1 MPFQPGLANVAAV
14 LADPA
19 REAILVALA
28 DGRALPAGEL
38 AEAAGVSPQSASRH
52 LQKLVEG
59 QLLEVRTQGRF
70 RYYRIASEEIAGL
83 LEDICALASRAAQKK
98 AGSWR
103 VGKAGRSFCYARK
116 CYGHLAGHLGVE
128 VAQALVRRGYASV
141 DARGRVAVITASGA
155 SWMRKV
161 GIELP
166 DRGMMRL
173 CMDSTERRPHFAG
186 PAASAMLRF
195 LEKQRL
201 VVSEPAERRVLRITQ
216 AGRDWLARLGVRI
229 EPNASA
235 A

>member
-1 MPFQPGLANVAAV
+1 MSFQPGLANVAAV

-52 LQKLVEG
+52 LQRLVEG
-59 QLLEVRTQGRF
+59 QLLEVWTQGRF

-98 AGSWR
+98 AGTGR
-103 VGKAGRSFCYARK
+103 AGKAERSFCYARK
-116 CYGHLAGHLGVE
+116 CYDHLAGYLGVE
-128 VAQALVRRGYASV
+128 LAQALVCCGYASV
-141 DARGRVAVITASGA
+141 DARGRVAVITTSGA
-155 SWMRKV
+155 SWMRKIGV
-161 GIELP
+161 GLP
-166 DRGMMRL
+166 DRRTMRL
-173 CMDSTERRPHFAG
+173 CMDVTERRPHFAG
-186 PAASAMLRF
+186 PPAAAMLGF

-201 VVSEPAERRVLRITQ
+201 VVSEPAGRVLRITN
-216 AGRDWLARLGVRI
+216 AGRAWLASLGVRLDA
-229 EPNASA
+229 NASA